1 MNSHYN
7 LKVRNANITFSC
19 LSDPDQ
25 AKTEISQLG
34 VADDKDDLLK
44 GKGFVEMTSIDPE
57 TSKDFNE
64 LISRKG
70 GIYLEAMV
78 SCQYYEIQRSI
89 YEKILVGYL
98 KKFANVIS
106 LKYFLRS
113 WGFKL
118 TVMIQKIVVHSN

>member
-1 MNSHYN
+1 M
-7 LKVRNANITFSC
+7 RNANITFSC

-70 GIYLEAMV
+70 GVYLEAMV
-78 SCQYYEIQRSI
+78 SSEYYMYVSVLPRKTGITTGKKYLQEI
-89 YEKILVGYL
+89 
-98 KKFANVIS
+98 F
-106 LKYFLRS
+106 
-113 WGFKL
+113 
-118 TVMIQKIVVHSN
+118 